1 MTALAGLVAVV
12 LLGMSSCGLLN
23 SGGDDDGAATDG
35 APLGQI
41 GFPDVKVDTG
51 CGATGSTDEA
61 DLAADRKVARCAPD
75 APTALPLAQPVT
87 LKVGVRGRTEDLA
100 PILLADHFE
109 QFKAENLTVEITEYD
124 SAAELYDALETG
136 AVDVVAGDLDGP
148 FFDAVF
154 RTGTGAGPR
163 VVLGG
168 PIAAHAQDTKTP
180 QTGLWLRT
188 DLLDEPDN
196 FIDLEDI
203 KQPVAVQDSIADVVT
218 YPIDFV
224 LQQDDISLN
233 EVQTS
238 TTSGEE
244 AAKMLLSEELSGAWL
259 TDPWWREVVDSDL
272 QIELVATL
280 PVSESLGGVVFAP
293 RLLDPQRD
301 RIAGLAF
308 ARAVVRTINTYL
320 GQDYQEDDD
329 VVDALVEVTGETKDD
344 IVHTPAWVFDWELR
358 LDTTS
363 RIQEGMILLGGVV
376 YEDDLPEPRLVDR
389 TIYKEVVAQADQ

>member
-1 MTALAGLVAVV
+1 
-12 LLGMSSCGLLN
+12 
-23 SGGDDDGAATDG
+23 
-35 APLGQI
+35 
-41 GFPDVKVDTG
+41 
-51 CGATGSTDEA
+51 
-61 DLAADRKVARCAPD
+61 
-75 APTALPLAQPVT
+75 
-87 LKVGVRGRTEDLA
+87 
-100 PILLADHFE
+100 
-109 QFKAENLTVEITEYD
+109 VEITEYD